1 MNSQLKTVIDQA
13 LAKDMPMASIERNI
27 KKFNANDAQLKKEF
41 LDMKTMSRIFIV
53 LELFSDN
60 ITRVKMDLNT
70 IVRKTKSM
78 GTALTDTRHMFEEIG
93 IVSIST
99 KKEFSSSAEF
109 EDQLME
115 DAINCDAQEV
125 ENIDFES
132 KTASFICQPRDIERV
147 KRTLLNS
154 AYVVEDAQHIFVP
167 QNTIQLNEDEKKNYE
182 VFVQKLMTIEGVDNH
197 FDNVDGWVRWLFISV

>member
-1 MNSQLKTVIDQA
+1 
-13 LAKDMPMASIERNI
+13 MASIERNI

-70 IVRKTKSM
+70 IVRKTKAM

-154 AYVVEDAQHIFVP
+154 TYVVEDAQHIFVP

-197 FDNVDGWVRWLFISV
+197 FDNVDG